1 MDETI
6 SASLN
11 VELSNL
17 PKETKKLAEIII
29 SAVKL
34 IIENTAAG
42 HSEEISTLTATVSD
56 LQASVEEKDKEIKI
70 MRARLNVLEDQ
81 VDSNSAYE
89 RRDCLIVSGGVPEV
103 TEGENCSKI
112 ITQLIREKLRIQM
125 KPDDISSAH
134 RIGRKPI
141 NQASDKRSIIIKL
154 SRRDM
159 KKDILSA
166 CRQLKPPFF
175 VNESLTPTRSQVM
188 FVLRKARGDHPDK
201 FRTPRSYDG
210 NVNAYV
216 PMPGVKPQDQLTR
229 SRRVVVNSR
238 RALDEL
244 LLEHIGCTSE
254 KYVKDWPTRAQ

>member
-6 SASLN
+6 SAFLD
-11 VELSNL
+11 VKLSKL
-17 PKETKKLAEIII
+17 SKEAKQLAEIII
-29 SAVKL
+29 AAVKL

-42 HSEEISTLTATVSD
+42 HSKELSTLTATVSD
-56 LQASVEEKDKEIKI
+56 LQSSVDNKDKELKK
-70 MRARLNVLEDQ
+70 MRDRLNVLEDQ

-125 KPDDISSAH
+125 KPDDITSAH

-141 NQASDKRSIIIKL
+141 NQASDRRSIIIKL
-154 SRRDM
+154 CRRDM
-159 KKDILSA
+159 KKDILAA
-166 CRQLKPPFF
+166 CRQLRPPFY

-188 FVLRKARGDHPDK
+188 FVLRKARGDHSDK

-216 PMPGVKPQDQLTR
+216 PMPGAKPQDQLTR
-229 SRRVVVNSR
+229 ARRVVVNSR